1 MLPQKVFQLD
11 YQDFSELV
19 WQDFAKID
27 AYQSEKNIQFDMV
40 LAKLRNGT
48 VPGSM
53 VATYLNLPMGIIE
66 APRNAEL
73 KDFRIFFPSEIEK
86 KLKQKKNIN
95 ILFVDSICGTGRLL
109 AQITD
114 FFAQNE
120 YGHQLKLSTY
130 CTIVD
135 IKAKNKPEI
144 AGLLQDRYI
153 QPPWEWRTFTPQ
165 THLDR
170 LEANDSKASEENKY
184 ALGFCSEQCQKE
196 VEALLERPYLSE
208 WVQVFNEAEQR
219 VQSASGISSMM
230 IPQKPITL
238 EEGKNKFRK
247 FIQEKAEF
255 IQDNGLT
262 HFIETDI
269 VQAMLIAQLCPVSK
283 IIYLNNDLLFRIYAN
298 EMDKETIANL
308 DLD

>member
-19 WQDFAKID
+19 WRDFSKID
-27 AYQSEKNIQFDMV
+27 SYQIEKNLQFDMV

-48 VPGSM
+48 VPGSI
-53 VATYLNLPMGIIE
+53 VATYLNLPMGVIE
-66 APRNAEL
+66 APRNIEIE
-73 KDFRIFFPSEIEK
+73 KFRIFFPYEIEE
-86 KLKQKKNIN
+86 KLKNKQSVN
-95 ILFVDSICGTGRLL
+95 ILFVDSICGTGKLL
-109 AQITD
+109 SQIT
-114 FFAQNE
+114 QYIKQSPYHSLLN
-120 YGHQLKLSTY
+120 LTTY
-130 CTIVD
+130 CTITDTQAKIKPD
-135 IKAKNKPEI
+135 IT
-144 AGLLQDRYI
+144 GLLQDRYI

-184 ALGFCSEQCQKE
+184 ALGFCSEQCQRE
-196 VEALLERPYLSE
+196 IEALLEQPYE
-208 WVQVFNEAEQR
+208 AQWIQVFNEAEQR
-219 VQSASGISSMM
+219 VQSASGVSSMM

-255 IQDNGLT
+255 IQANGLT
-262 HFIETDI
+262 HFIETDLI
-269 VQAMLIAQLCPVSK
+269 QAMLIAQLCPVSK
-283 IIYLNNDLLFRIYAN
+283 IIYLNNELLFRIYAN
-298 EMDKETIANL
+298 EIDKENIATL